1 MSNFD
6 DKENKIVVVETEQ
19 NNVLHGGIGDFM
31 VLNPATYTSY
41 GVVKIQQ
48 DGGIRVDDGVI
59 KIDPD
64 WIASKIDTFIFTQ
77 SVASNVWEITH
88 TLQKSRPS
96 VTVVDSAEDVIGGAE
111 VSYIDDTHIKLTFSA
126 AFAGKAF
133 LN

>member
-19 NNVLHGGIGDFM
+19 NNVLHGGIGDF
-31 VLNPATYTSY
+31 VAINPATYTTY

-48 DGGIRVDDGVI
+48 DGGILVEDGVI
-59 KIDPD
+59 KVDPD
-64 WIASKIDTFIFTQ
+64 WLAAQTDTFIFTQ
-77 SVASNVWEITH
+77 AVASNVWEITH
-88 TLQKSRPS
+88 TLSKSRPS
-96 VTVVDSAEDVIGGAE
+96 VTVVDSAEDLVDGVEI
-111 VSYIDDTHIKLTFSA
+111 SYIDDTHIKLTFSA